1 MAQLINLTSE
11 ALQATVR
18 RLLPSQQGFGEDL
31 QATNVVTPIIDL
43 TPTAEGSALEPALQR
58 AWDFSTGANIVS
70 TTKTTLINTSGFW
83 KVDLTALLRL
93 SSASQLVW
101 RVSIEDSAG
110 TSKDVWLFSSNNAP
124 SAGDVDS
131 TMQDTFYVFLRAGDI
146 LTAQAGLAGHE
157 MAIWYRQVADVN
169 GNLVQPSGFTPQ

>member
-1 MAQLINLTSE
+1 MAQIINLTSE
-11 ALQATVR
+11 ALQATIR

-43 TPTAEGSALEPALQR
+43 TPTAEGSGLEPALQR
-58 AWDFSTGANIVS
+58 AWDFSTGATIVS
-70 TTKTTLINTSGFW
+70 TTKTTLISNSGFW

-101 RVSIEDSAG
+101 RVQIEDPAG
-110 TSKDVWLFSSNNAP
+110 TAKDVWLFSSNNAP

-146 LTAQAGLAGHE
+146 LTATAGLAGHE
-157 MAIWYRQVADVN
+157 MAIWKP
-169 GNLVQPSGFTPQ
+169 GS